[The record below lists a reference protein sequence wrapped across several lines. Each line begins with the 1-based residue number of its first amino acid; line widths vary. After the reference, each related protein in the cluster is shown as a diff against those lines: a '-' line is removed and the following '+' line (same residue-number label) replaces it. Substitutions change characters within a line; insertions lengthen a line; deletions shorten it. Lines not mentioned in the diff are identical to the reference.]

1 MVFSTQFK
9 NPIQRQLLLG
19 RIELFILFTREN
31 NVAYARIFEMRE
43 VNYLDSNH
51 PVRHIKVSDV
61 AALNKEV
68 SLAYRECSS
77 DRYSYHRI
85 QKPAGLAAQP
95 ETG

>member
-1 MVFSTQFK
+1 MAS
-9 NPIQRQLLLG
+9 
-19 RIELFILFTREN
+19 
-31 NVAYARIFEMRE
+31 ARIIEMRA